1 MAGKFSADS
10 GNLRSILVWGGVNDG
25 DDDPDTSSSRVR
37 MWSRSNTQRSDP
49 FCHRLLD
56 TLGAHTLCDTDE
68 GDGDVHGDD
77 HGHGGDGGS

>member
-1 MAGKFSADS
+1 
-10 GNLRSILVWGGVNDG
+10 
-25 DDDPDTSSSRVR
+25 

-68 GDGDVHGDD
+68 GDGHVHGKYV
-77 HGHGGDGGS
+77 HGHNGGDGRS

>member
-1 MAGKFSADS
+1 
-10 GNLRSILVWGGVNDG
+10 
-25 DDDPDTSSSRVR
+25 

-68 GDGDVHGDD
+68 GDGHVHGKYV
-77 HGHGGDGGS
+77 HGHSGDGGRS